1 MNGIKIK
8 RNVPRRGYIKDFKVT
23 DALRYCFDKMNYF
36 RDFYDWF
43 KTEEDIE
50 LRGLCEN
57 TYYKNPKLNC
67 VREALERMI
76 KGCSNL
82 RIELSPSGM
91 VMTNSEGID
100 QLSGGYK
107 AVIF

>member
-1 MNGIKIK
+1 MLEK
-8 RNVPRRGYIKDFKVT
+8 
-23 DALRYCFDKMNYF
+23 
-36 RDFYDWF
+36 
-43 KTEEDIE
+43 
-50 LRGLCEN
+50 
-57 TYYKNPKLNC
+57 
-67 VREALERMI
+67 ERMI

>member
-1 MNGIKIK
+1 MIGLKQEKILNFEDFVKIHIIKK
-8 RNVPRRGYIKDFKVT
+8 
-23 DALRYCFDKMNYF
+23 
-36 RDFYDWF
+36 
-43 KTEEDIE
+43 
-50 LRGLCEN
+50 
-57 TYYKNPKLNC
+57 PKLNC